1 VGQKK
6 RKTAAFIERH
16 PVCCF
21 CGQADAETI
30 DHVPNRA
37 CFVGREYPEEF
48 EFPACNSCNSATREA
63 DHVFGFYV
71 RCLDQD
77 GSTYRQDEF
86 QRLIS
91 GMRNNYPEALPNA
104 DLTANQVRRGLRHR
118 GDVLP
123 QGMLLSD
130 VPLVGVPTSFDGYA
144 STSAAKLTRALYYR
158 EMGVIAPASHFV
170 MTRWFDFAS
179 PKAPE
184 AIAAFAAIFPR
195 LTVGR
200 RTNTDIGLQFLYRW
214 DQGADGEV
222 FGFIA
227 QFSRAILILG
237 VAASPTASDIGKMGA
252 SDAWRI
258 DPRSGVA

>member
-6 RKTAAFIERH
+6 RKLQVFIEKH
-16 PVCCF
+16 PICCF
-21 CGQADAETI
+21 CGRSQTQTI

-37 CFVGREYPEEF
+37 CFIGREYPEEF
-48 EFPACNSCNSATREA
+48 EFPACEFCNAATRQA

-77 GSTYRQDEF
+77 ASTYRQDEF

-91 GMRNNYPEALPNA
+91 GMKNNYPSALPNA
-104 DLTANQVRRGLRHR
+104 GLTANQVRRGLRHR
-118 GDVLP
+118 GDVVSK
-123 QGMLLSD
+123 GMLLSD
-130 VPLVGVPTSFDGYA
+130 IPMVAVPAEFDGYA

-158 EMGVIAPASHFV
+158 EIGSIIPASHLV
-170 MTRWFDFAS
+170 MTRWFDFAA

-184 AIAAFAAIFPR
+184 AIAAFAAIFSS

-214 DQGADGEV
+214 GASADGDV

-227 QFSRAILILG
+227 QFSRAIFILG
-237 VAASPTASDIGKMGA
+237 VAASAGATDIGKLRESQNWRLDRASGGA
-252 SDAWRI
+252 
-258 DPRSGVA
+258 